1 MSSARI
7 FGGVA
12 DALAGVVEALG
23 RDDPSLVRM
32 REAGAVTA
40 ARYTRSHTRD
50 ALSCFYQ
57 GVCT

>member
-1 MSSARI
+1 MSPREYLEELPTLLPASWRRW
-7 FGGVA
+7 GGTT
-12 DALAGVVEALG
+12 
-23 RDDPSLVRM
+23 PSLVRM